1 MHYWPVYTGT
11 QLLWKTIW
19 QFLIKYKTYLP
30 YYPAISLLGIFP
42 GKKKIHIYTK
52 PYTLKKKKKGNLC
65 SNVHD
70 SFIHKSLKLETTQMS
85 RNT

>member
-52 PYTLKKKKKGNLC
+52 PYTLKKKKKETCAVMFMIALFIKA
-65 SNVHD
+65 SN
-70 SFIHKSLKLETTQMS
+70 
-85 RNT
+85 